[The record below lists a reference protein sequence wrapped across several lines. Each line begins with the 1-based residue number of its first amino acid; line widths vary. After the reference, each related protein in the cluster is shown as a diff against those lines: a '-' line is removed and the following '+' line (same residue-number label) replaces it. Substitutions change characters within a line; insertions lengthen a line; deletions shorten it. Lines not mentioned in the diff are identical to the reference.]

1 LGGRC
6 DLELLEQTRTLV
18 APTSSDGAVKFFVA
32 PGEDRQLDNKS
43 RLGLRGD
50 FIELSDGVTHYEL
63 TGPEHG
69 QLVVMAPGLTIPLF
83 YWDDAVA
90 RLHACGLRTLTYS
103 AYGRGYSDRVRGRYD
118 EALFVRQLT
127 ALVEVLGVDQPA
139 HLVGTSM
146 GALIAMAYV
155 CQVPHGV
162 ATLTL
167 IGPAGLEK
175 PPSAQRLLTRSDVLT
190 TVVAQAIG
198 RCVFERRLGHNV
210 SDPQQASNLAA
221 MVHDSYRCEGSI
233 YAFFSTLQNFPLFE
247 RTELYRHAGTLGV
260 PTLLMWGRDDRVT
273 PIAALETARETLHP
287 RECHVIDCGHMAP
300 FERPGEVADN
310 LARFAATYTD
320 RLKYDR

>member
-1 LGGRC
+1 
-6 DLELLEQTRTLV
+6 V
-18 APTSSDGAVKFFVA
+18 PTSWDSAVKFFVA
-32 PGEDRQLDNKS
+32 PGEDRRLDSKS
-43 RLGLRGD
+43 RIGLRGN

-69 QLVVMAPGLTIPLF
+69 QLVVMTPGLTIPLF

-90 RLHACGLRTLTYS
+90 RLHARGLRTLTYS
-103 AYGRGYSDRVRGRYD
+103 AYGRGYSDRVRGHYD

-127 ALVEVLGVDQPA
+127 DLVEALDVDQPA
-139 HLVGTSM
+139 HVVGTSM

-155 CQVPHGV
+155 CQAAQTA

-175 PPSAQRLLTRSDVLT
+175 STAAQQLLMRSDLLTT
-190 TVVAQAIG
+190 AVARVIG
-198 RCVFERRLGHNV
+198 RRVFERHLGHNV

-221 MVHDSYRCEGSI
+221 MIHESYRCEGSI

-247 RTELYRHAGTLGV
+247 RTELYRHVGTLGV
-260 PTLLMWGRDDRVT
+260 PTLLMWGREDRVT
-273 PIAALETARETLHP
+273 PIAALETAREMLHP
-287 RECHVIDCGHMAP
+287 RKCHVIDCGHMAP
-300 FERPGEVADN
+300 FERPGEVAEN

-320 RLKYDR
+320 RLKNDR